1 MKKDLRNDYETFVI
15 RKSISPLR
23 RLVHFILFTA
33 LWIYVAFVLVVNFAF
48 LFGFYSDDFV
58 SFYLLLNLNYD
69 LYIKLLIAIAGL
81 IIITAIYSTFRLVY
95 LRRLNKNVK

>member
-1 MKKDLRNDYETFVI
+1 MKKDLRKDYETFVI

-23 RLVHFILFTA
+23 RLAHFILFTA

-58 SFYLLLNLNYD
+58 SFYLLLNLNYV

>member
-1 MKKDLRNDYETFVI
+1 MKKDLRKDYETFVI

-23 RLVHFILFTA
+23 RLTHFILFTA

-58 SFYLLLNLNYD
+58 SFYLLLNLNYV

-81 IIITAIYSTFRLVY
+81 IIITAIYSTFRLVH

>member
-1 MKKDLRNDYETFVI
+1 MKKDLRKDYDKFVI

-23 RLVHFILFTA
+23 RLVHLILFTA
-33 LWIYVAFVLVVNFAF
+33 LWIYVVFVLVVNFAF

-81 IIITAIYSTFRLVY
+81 IIVTAIYSTFRLVY
-95 LRRLNKNVK
+95 LRRLNKDVK